1 MRYVSSIEE
10 ITIEETQI
18 KIALKLLQK
27 GMSVEDIVSVTELSI
42 EKVREIQS
50 RQK

>member
-10 ITIEETQI
+10 ITREEIVI
-18 KIALKLLQK
+18 KMLQK
-27 GMSVEDIVSVTELSI
+27 GMSLPDIVSITEVSI